1 MEPQSTMVISVL
13 DELELMNL
21 PPCWMGDHGV
31 GWELGRG
38 LERSEKLLAPIDYG
52 DCSKHL

>member
-1 MEPQSTMVISVL
+1 MKPQSTMVISVL

-21 PPCWMGDHGV
+21 PPCWMGDHDV

-52 DCSKHL
+52 DCSKHV